1 MGGIDEGDAGGD
13 VGAGL
18 FAARGLGEPA
28 GEAVD
33 ADAVGIGGQGDGGA
47 DRSRQ
52 EGVLVGDAGVAP
64 GVVGAEQQLPLG
76 RGDEAA
82 DLERASSQARA
93 GFAFVAERL
102 DRQEVAGERA
112 EGDGHGRDIALLSSS

>member
-1 MGGIDEGDAGGD
+1 MGSVNEGDAGGD

-18 FAARGLGEPA
+18 FAARGLSEPA

-47 DRSRQ
+47 NRSRQ
-52 EGVLVGDAGVAP
+52 QGVLVSDAGVAP

-76 RGDEAA
+76 WGDEAA
-82 DLERASSQARA
+82 DLERASSQAGA
-93 GFAFVAERL
+93 GLALVAERL
-102 DRQEVAGERA
+102 DRQGVAGERA
-112 EGDGHGRDIALLSSS
+112 

>member
-1 MGGIDEGDAGGD
+1 MGSVNEGDAGGD

-18 FAARGLGEPA
+18 FAARGLSEPA

-47 DRSRQ
+47 NRSRQ
-52 EGVLVGDAGVAP
+52 QGVLVSDAGVAP

-82 DLERASSQARA
+82 DLEGASSQAGA
-93 GFAFVAERL
+93 GLALVAERL
-102 DRQEVAGERA
+102 DRQGVAGERA
-112 EGDGHGRDIALLSSS
+112 